1 MLEYPLKYL
10 KHFDCIGRNG
20 VELKQAW
27 KDGAES
33 YYGISTKNFPNLFQL
48 VGPNTMLSHNSVI
61 FMIES
66 QVNHII
72 QLMQAVEKTG
82 QQAVE
87 IKQDVQDQFNERTQ
101 QSLQGT
107 VWQTRGCSSWYQT
120 ATGKNFSIWPSYSWK
135 YWLETR
141 KVNVADYQFIGTVSA
156 SKRDAA

>member
-1 MLEYPLKYL
+1 
-10 KHFDCIGRNG
+10 
-20 VELKQAW
+20 
-27 KDGAES
+27 
-33 YYGISTKNFPNLFQL
+33 
-48 VGPNTMLSHNSVI
+48 
-61 FMIES
+61 
-66 QVNHII
+66 
-72 QLMQAVEKTG
+72 MQAVEKTG

-107 VWQTRGCSSWYQT
+107 VWQTGGCSSWYQT